1 VITWSDEQLSRL
13 FWHHNSRLIFT
24 SIAAVLVG
32 AAGIVLLVRGL
43 YDYAAGAALV
53 QLANVAL
60 LVWHRAHT
68 SLLTRLRFPSSDTK
82 ETA

>member
-1 VITWSDEQLSRL
+1 MITWSDEELSRL

-24 SIAAVLVG
+24 SISAALV
-32 AAGIVLLVRGL
+32 AVVGITLLVRGL
-43 YDYAAGAALV
+43 YDYAVGAALV

-60 LVWHRAHT
+60 MAWHRAHT
-68 SLLTRLRFPSSDTK
+68 SLLTRLRFSSSDKK